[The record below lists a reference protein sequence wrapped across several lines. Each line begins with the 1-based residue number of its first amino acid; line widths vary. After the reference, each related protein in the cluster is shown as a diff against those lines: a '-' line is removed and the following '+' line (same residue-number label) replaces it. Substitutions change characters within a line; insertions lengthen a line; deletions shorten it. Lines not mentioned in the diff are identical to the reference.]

1 MEKKVE
7 ALKNGS
13 NQKGVAAGVRYLQAE
28 KVFEKG
34 IVAEGTDK
42 EKKRIATR

>member
-1 MEKKVE
+1 ME

-28 KVFEKG
+28 KAFEKG
-34 IVAEGTDK
+34 IAAEGADK
-42 EKKRIATR
+42 GKKE

>member
-1 MEKKVE
+1 VE

-13 NQKGVAAGVRYLQAE
+13 NQKGVTARVRYLQAE

-34 IVAEGTDK
+34 IVTEGTDK
-42 EKKRIATR
+42 GKKR